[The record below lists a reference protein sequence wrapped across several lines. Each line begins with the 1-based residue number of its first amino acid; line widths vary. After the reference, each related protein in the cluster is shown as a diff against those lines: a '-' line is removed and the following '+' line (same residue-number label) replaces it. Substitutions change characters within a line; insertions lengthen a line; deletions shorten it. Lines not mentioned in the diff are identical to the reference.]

1 MVLHRYQSYH
11 PLRQQRVA
19 GSRAGLRMAPM
30 IDVVFLLLIFFLLT
44 ANFRSK
50 EGFLP
55 VELPR
60 QVTRAE
66 QMEQVPLELWLES
79 RADGSCE
86 VQIGLDER
94 FVISAFD
101 TQRVDGAFGILSKRL
116 KKVLASQG
124 RSVRDPIKFMPSGAT
139 TWDHVV
145 KAYDVLWQLGLEQI
159 IFVLAK

>member
-11 PLRQQRVA
+11 PLRPKRVA
-19 GSRAGLRMAPM
+19 GSGVQLRMAPM

-55 VELPR
+55 AELPK
-60 QVTRAE
+60 QVTRAA

-79 RADGSCE
+79 QTDGRCE

-94 FVISAFD
+94 FIISDFD
-101 TQRVDGAFGILSKRL
+101 ETFTERL
-116 KKVLASQG
+116 KKVLAAQG
-124 RSVRDPIKFMPSGAT
+124 RSVRDPVKFMPSGAT

-145 KAYDVLWQLGLEQI
+145 KAYDALWELELEQI
-159 IFVLAK
+159 VFVLAK